1 MLRLHQCLSSFP
13 LLVVLVSAVHGEG
26 FTRKVVLH
34 VDRSRRESG
43 REGCFPNRFQQISPS
58 RLERRVMACHSMSV
72 GWRRTLLFILGVRPR
87 HVVDRRCVSAAG
99 IWRLVTVLALLPYCC
114 CCIICMILVHIIH
127 RGPAKGSDENGEPPS
142 ILRGTYAGTYISC
155 SYTFIPNELHRVCR
169 FPRDIET
176 SDMYIS

>member
-43 REGCFPNRFQQISPS
+43 REGGFPNRFQQISPS

-72 GWRRTLLFILGVRPR
+72 GWRRTLLFVLGVRPR

-99 IWRLVTVLALLPYCC
+99 IWRLVTVLALVLLLLLHVNTGTHNLQAPLYVASTAGASCEVRSL
-114 CCIICMILVHIIH
+114 LVGAHVREDFLLRNGSLIFV
-127 RGPAKGSDENGEPPS
+127 RGLN
-142 ILRGTYAGTYISC
+142 
-155 SYTFIPNELHRVCR
+155 CR
-169 FPRDIET
+169 YVRHNC
-176 SDMYIS
+176 Y